1 MISRIKTEVI
11 VNIPSLWTT
20 TKKSHKT
27 TILRKEEKIIGYV
40 SSSYDANSSKLST
53 EVVV

>member
-1 MISRIKTEVI
+1 MISGIKTEVI

-20 TKKSHKT
+20 TSKKPHKT

-40 SSSYDANSSKLST
+40 SSSYDANS
-53 EVVV
+53 